1 MASGTQGYSKTT
13 TDKSLADTLI
23 SEYKKLRKKA
33 KAGGTDEPL
42 DPANIKFVQDSVQAV
57 DDFIITGINGINAMF
72 TSASATDDLDPAILE
87 RDGVIDLSLIH
98 ISSCRRR
105 LRSRSRWST

>member
-1 MASGTQGYSKTT
+1 MASGTQGYQKTT

-33 KAGGTDEPL
+33 KSGGTDEPL

-87 RDGVIDLSLIH
+87 GDGVIDITAEVVTESKK
-98 ISSCRRR
+98 
-105 LRSRSRWST
+105 